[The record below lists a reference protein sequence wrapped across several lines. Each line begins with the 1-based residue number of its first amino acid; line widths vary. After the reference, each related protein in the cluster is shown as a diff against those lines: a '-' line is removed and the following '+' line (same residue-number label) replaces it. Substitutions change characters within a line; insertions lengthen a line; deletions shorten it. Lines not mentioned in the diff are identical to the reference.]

1 MMSTECIRS
10 MSDEAAR
17 EAAVEGLEPIAL
29 WPSDCIPPFNFP
41 NIGSMEPEGFEVVEA
56 LFVDSSGLSGPDEPA
71 LTAEQFSDKLMGMM
85 LKSKAQLYAAITEIG
100 QFQLYV
106 TVYQKEQ
113 A

>member
-1 MMSTECIRS
+1 M
-10 MSDEAAR
+10 
-17 EAAVEGLEPIAL
+17 

-41 NIGSMEPEGFEVVEA
+41 NIGSLELKGFEEVEV

-71 LTAEQFSDKLMGMM
+71 LTAEQFSDKLMNMM

-106 TVYQKEQ
+106 MVYRKEG
-113 A
+113 